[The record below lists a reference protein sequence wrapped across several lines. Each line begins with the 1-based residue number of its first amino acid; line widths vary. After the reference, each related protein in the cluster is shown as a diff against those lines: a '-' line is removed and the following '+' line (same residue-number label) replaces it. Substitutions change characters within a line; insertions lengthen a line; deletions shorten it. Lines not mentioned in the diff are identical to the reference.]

1 NHLNAQWT
9 PPYQRLNADTFIIF
23 YHFNTKKPPFQVILL
38 RVPLKTAFAAAVTRR
53 IKCFDDF

>member
-1 NHLNAQWT
+1 MDLT
-9 PPYQRLNADTFIIF
+9 LSTFERR
-23 YHFNTKKPPFQVILL
+23 YLHYFNTKKPPFQVILL